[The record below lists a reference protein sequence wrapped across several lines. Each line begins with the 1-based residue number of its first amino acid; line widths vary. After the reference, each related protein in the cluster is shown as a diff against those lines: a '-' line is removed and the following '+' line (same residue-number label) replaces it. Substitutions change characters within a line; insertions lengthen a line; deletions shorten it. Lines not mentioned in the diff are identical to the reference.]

1 MKNKFLPKD
10 YKEELAKVIEEK
22 NFSQESENLLLAMCY
37 KMDDSYINYQTVKR
51 EVPSKDEF
59 MEKLV
64 LDVEL
69 NCKNIVIA
77 RPNSELEQELKKNE
91 CVIKMDGEYEK
102 NIISYPNEKTL
113 AYAIAK
119 ASLLPMKNEFTDEQ
133 KAIITAINIGK
144 CISESEVIRDF
155 NGWTWSILSNEIES
169 TECNVIYVFLSFLL
183 GYKALE
189 NINIQYI
196 RENTSE
202 EFFLELQKVA
212 MQFYL
217 SYDKSKNE
225 EILKKLSDDKKKL
238 EKMKH
243 RSEYVVEIT
252 NKKKAALNQIKHID
266 KILNDPLLLRQE
278 YLNYNS
284 NQPNDKK
291 VFSVSHYQEKISGDR
306 QKIIELLDEY
316 NRMENPNEFLKEK
329 EKLEYEIK
337 FYEEKTDISKLEK
350 EFLKLFMKKLENLT
364 DKKEILNLVYEIR
377 YLNFLPN
384 CKINLNEIEE
394 KVVPKAIKYHVI
406 EPVSN
411 NDILDYRILKGIFD
425 SDVISLESLYIRLSS
440 TQNIINVELYEG
452 DTLERKYDITLP
464 EGSNIQI
471 RKSKK
476 MKIFAM

>member
-22 NFSQESENLLLAMCY
+22 NFSQESMCY

-183 GYKALE
+183 GY
-189 NINIQYI
+189 
-196 RENTSE
+196 
-202 EFFLELQKVA
+202 
-212 MQFYL
+212 
-217 SYDKSKNE
+217 
-225 EILKKLSDDKKKL
+225 
-238 EKMKH
+238 
-243 RSEYVVEIT
+243 
-252 NKKKAALNQIKHID
+252 
-266 KILNDPLLLRQE
+266 
-278 YLNYNS
+278 
-284 NQPNDKK
+284 
-291 VFSVSHYQEKISGDR
+291 
-306 QKIIELLDEY
+306 
-316 NRMENPNEFLKEK
+316 
-329 EKLEYEIK
+329 
-337 FYEEKTDISKLEK
+337 
-350 EFLKLFMKKLENLT
+350 
-364 DKKEILNLVYEIR
+364 
-377 YLNFLPN
+377 
-384 CKINLNEIEE
+384 
-394 KVVPKAIKYHVI
+394 
-406 EPVSN
+406 
-411 NDILDYRILKGIFD
+411 
-425 SDVISLESLYIRLSS
+425 
-440 TQNIINVELYEG
+440 
-452 DTLERKYDITLP
+452 
-464 EGSNIQI
+464 
-471 RKSKK
+471 
-476 MKIFAM
+476 